1 MKKVIWSNDLDLQDF
16 EDYFE
21 EEGITEEDEKYEAM
35 HELNDMYYYDE
46 LMNLDCQLPGD
57 ILVIADLGLWN
68 GRFSGYK
75 EMSGNLNNVL
85 KSFQGD
91 YCEVY
96 FDGHNIKAKDIHHDG
111 TNYYEFRLI
120 KDDKNIEVLKNK
132 IYNNDFDRTDINN
145 YTRSLGSYVKEIYG
159 W

>member
-68 GRFSGYK
+68 GRKSGYK
-75 EMSGNLNNVL
+75 VIGNNLNNIL
-85 KSFQGD
+85 KTFCGD
-91 YCEVY
+91 YYEVY
-96 FDGHNIKAKDIHHDG
+96 FDGYNIRAKDTHHDG

-120 KDDKNIEVLKNK
+120 RPDRNIEVLKEK
-132 IYNNDFDRTDINN
+132 IYNDDFSRQDINY
-145 YTRSLGSYVKEIYG
+145 YTKSLAPYVKEIYG

>member
-1 MKKVIWSNDLDLQDF
+1 MEKVIWSNDLDLEDF

-21 EEGITEEDEKYEAM
+21 EEGITEEDEKYQAM
-35 HELNDMYYYDE
+35 HDLNELYYHDE
-46 LMNLDCQLPGD
+46 LMNLDCQLPGN

-75 EMSGNLNNVL
+75 EMDGNLNNVL

-91 YCEVY
+91 YCKTY
-96 FDGHNIKAKDIHHDG
+96 FDGHNIKAEDIHHDG

-120 KDDKNIEVLKNK
+120 KDDRNVEVLKNK

-145 YTRSLGSYVKEIYG
+145 YTKSLASYVKEIYG